1 MLENFVVLCGYNL
14 FKTLHIIFYQN
25 RSSIVEVMVKIFWCV
40 FVSVNIHCVQKTRVY
55 IFSLDLR
62 ECEICID
69 LHTIA
74 AIVLDELK
82 IPIM

>member
-40 FVSVNIHCVQKTRVY
+40 WV
-55 IFSLDLR
+55 
-62 ECEICID
+62 
-69 LHTIA
+69 
-74 AIVLDELK
+74 
-82 IPIM
+82 